1 MKGVVPGT
9 VFYLIRERGFCYYT
23 YVCTGIISLEV
34 GAPQDLASTKG
45 FDFGLVLCLE
55 DQEAFEVFLTHPAH
69 IRYVSRMNH
78 PQ

>member
-23 YVCTGIISLEV
+23 HVCTGIISLEV
-34 GAPQDLASTKG
+34 GAPQDLARTKG

-55 DQEAFEVFLTHPAH
+55 DQERPNEHYRRHHYHYQYHQV
-69 IRYVSRMNH
+69 RV
-78 PQ
+78 QQ